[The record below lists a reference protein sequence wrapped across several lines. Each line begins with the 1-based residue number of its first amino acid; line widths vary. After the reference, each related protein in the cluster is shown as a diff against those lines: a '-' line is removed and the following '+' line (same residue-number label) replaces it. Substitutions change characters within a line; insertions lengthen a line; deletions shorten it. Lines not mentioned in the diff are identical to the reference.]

1 MFDVGFSELVLLAI
15 VALVVLGPEKLPH
28 AARMAGA
35 WLGRIRR
42 TMTNIQ
48 MEIEKEVSAQE
59 MRDRINQEIERL
71 KTLSNPINDEIKA
84 VEHTIHQ
91 HVNDASQSIDAA
103 PAYLEA
109 QNNPLIEP
117 NVTEAI
123 ASDTAPTTDETHKNS
138 VTHHPVTATDPVNL
152 LKNQSL

>member
-1 MFDVGFSELVLLAI
+1 MFDVGFSELILLAI

-35 WLGRIRR
+35 WLGRIKR

-71 KTLSNPINDEIKA
+71 KALSAPINDEIKA
-84 VEHTIHQ
+84 VENTIHQ

-109 QNNPLIEP
+109 QNNAPV
-117 NVTEAI
+117 VTESN
-123 ASDTAPTTDETHKNS
+123 ASDNAATTTDEPNTDNIN
-138 VTHHPVTATDPVNL
+138 HHPVTATEPVNL
-152 LKNQSL
+152 IKNQAL

>member
-1 MFDVGFSELVLLAI
+1 MFDVGFSELILLAI

-35 WLGRIRR
+35 WLGRIKR

-71 KTLSNPINDEIKA
+71 KALSDPINDEIKA
-84 VEHTIHQ
+84 VENTIHQ
-91 HVNDASQSIDAA
+91 HVNDASQTIDAA

-109 QNNPLIEP
+109 QNNAPIVTEP
-117 NVTEAI
+117 N
-123 ASDTAPTTDETHKNS
+123 ASDTATTTTDETNTDNI
-138 VTHHPVTATDPVNL
+138 THHPVTATEPVNL
-152 LKNQSL
+152 IKNQSL

>member
-1 MFDVGFSELVLLAI
+1 MFDVGFSELILLAI

-35 WLGRIRR
+35 WLGRIKR

-71 KTLSNPINDEIKA
+71 KALSDPINDEIKA
-84 VEHTIHQ
+84 VENTIHQ

-109 QNNPLIEP
+109 QNNTPIATEQ
-117 NVTEAI
+117 NTSDIAVT
-123 ASDTAPTTDETHKNS
+123 TTDETNTES
-138 VTHHPVTATDPVNL
+138 ITHHPVTATEPVNL
-152 LKNQSL
+152 IKNQSL

>member
-1 MFDVGFSELVLLAI
+1 MFDVGFSELILLAI

-35 WLGRIRR
+35 WLGRIKR

-71 KTLSNPINDEIKA
+71 KALSDPINDEIKA
-84 VEHTIHQ
+84 VENTIHQ

-109 QNNPLIEP
+109 QNNAPIATEQ
-117 NVTEAI
+117 NTSDIAVT
-123 ASDTAPTTDETHKNS
+123 TTDESNFDS
-138 VTHHPVTATDPVNL
+138 VPHHPVTATEPVNL
-152 LKNQSL
+152 IKNQSL

>member
-1 MFDVGFSELVLLAI
+1 MFDVGFSELILLAI
-15 VALVVLGPEKLPH
+15 VALVVLGPETLPH

-35 WLGRIRR
+35 WLGRIKR

-71 KTLSNPINDEIKA
+71 KALSDPINNEIKA
-84 VEHTIHQ
+84 VENTIHQ

-109 QNNPLIEP
+109 QNNAPIVTEP
-117 NVTEAI
+117 N
-123 ASDTAPTTDETHKNS
+123 ASDTATITTDETNTDNI
-138 VTHHPVTATDPVNL
+138 THHSVTATEPVNL
-152 LKNQSL
+152 IKNQSL

>member
-1 MFDVGFSELVLLAI
+1 MFDVGFSELILLAI

-35 WLGRIRR
+35 WLGRIKR

-71 KTLSNPINDEIKA
+71 KALSDPINDEIKA
-84 VEHTIHQ
+84 VENTIHQ
-91 HVNDASQSIDAA
+91 HVNDASQTIDAA

-109 QNNPLIEP
+109 QNNAPIVTEP
-117 NVTEAI
+117 N
-123 ASDTAPTTDETHKNS
+123 ASDTATITTDETNTDNI
-138 VTHHPVTATDPVNL
+138 THHSVTATEPVNL
-152 LKNQSL
+152 IKNQSL

>member
-1 MFDVGFSELVLLAI
+1 MFDVGFSELILLAI

-35 WLGRIRR
+35 WLGRIKR

-71 KTLSNPINDEIKA
+71 KALSDPINDEIKA
-84 VEHTIHQ
+84 VENTIHQ

-109 QNNPLIEP
+109 QNNAPIVTEP
-117 NVTEAI
+117 N
-123 ASDTAPTTDETHKNS
+123 ASDTATITTDETNTDNI
-138 VTHHPVTATDPVNL
+138 THHSVTATEPVNL
-152 LKNQSL
+152 IKNQSL

>member
-35 WLGRIRR
+35 WLGRIKR

-71 KTLSNPINDEIKA
+71 KALSNPINDEIKA
-84 VEHTIHQ
+84 VENTIHQ

-109 QNNPLIEP
+109 QNNVPVVPEP
-117 NVTEAI
+117 N
-123 ASDTAPTTDETHKNS
+123 ASDSAATSTDESNLDS
-138 VTHHPVTATDPVNL
+138 VPHHPVTATEPVNL
-152 LKNQSL
+152 IKNQSL